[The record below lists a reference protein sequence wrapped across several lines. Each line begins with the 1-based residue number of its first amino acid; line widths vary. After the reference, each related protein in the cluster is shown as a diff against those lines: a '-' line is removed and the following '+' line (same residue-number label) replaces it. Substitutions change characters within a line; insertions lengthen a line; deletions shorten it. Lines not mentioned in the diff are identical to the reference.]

1 VGLRDQSLERRVR
14 SPSTL
19 GTRSNPEASIPVAA
33 PIGAAGASI
42 GYLRFVGTV
51 TFVLVKEVL
60 TLC

>member
-1 VGLRDQSLERRVR
+1 
-14 SPSTL
+14 L
-19 GTRSNPEASIPVAA
+19 GVRSNPEASIPVAT